1 MPPPT
6 SLSIKTSSVIRL
18 MKEEASYLEET
29 MQQKAAVE
37 KLEQDGA
44 DEYELRQP
52 VRNFSKSSLFDRQV
66 LEQTIVMA
74 PAVRKQLYAALSA
87 LSEALEAAPD
97 SESEENKKKARKAL
111 ADGKEV
117 LEGHGVLS

>member
-6 SLSIKTSSVIRL
+6 SLSIKTSSVLRL
-18 MKEEASYLEET
+18 IKEEASYLKET
-29 MQQKAAVE
+29 IQQKAAVE

-52 VRNFSKSSLFDRQV
+52 RQV

-74 PAVRKQLYAALSA
+74 PAVRKQLLTALSS
-87 LSEALEAAPD
+87 LSEALEAAPE
-97 SESEENKKKARKAL
+97 SESEENKKKAREAL
-111 ADGKEV
+111 DNGKEV
-117 LEGHGVLS
+117 LEQRGVLE